1 MSEEPYS
8 MFDAVVPPEYRGK
21 AATVLPAESRTNDAT
36 PPAVAGID
44 RFGFKADDHVLLC
57 ARWRTPHGKKCVTLY
72 ARRAAGGDGM
82 QWHFSAAQSLGDAGA
97 ETVAEGEIYG
107 GRCRVVRYL
116 KGLREGMISRAT
128 RRGNR

>member
-8 MFDAVVPPEYRGK
+8 MFDETVAAEGRAK
-21 AATVLPAESRTNDAT
+21 AAT
-36 PPAVAGID
+36 PPVGGID
-44 RFGFKADDHVLLC
+44 RFGFKVDDHVQLC
-57 ARWRTPHGKKCVTLY
+57 ARWRTPSGTRFVMVY
-72 ARRAAGGDGM
+72 AWRAAGGDGM
-82 QWHFSAAQSLGDAGA
+82 QWYFRATQSLGDAGV
-97 ETVAEGEIYG
+97 ETVSEGEIYG